1 MMNDS
6 RMPLWPEIRKW
17 FRNIHLWLGI
27 ASGLILFVVCLT
39 GTIYTFNVE
48 IQEIFG
54 KNKYKVEVPPN
65 AGQLPAEK
73 LMTTAMESI
82 GKGNIQYI
90 IVSQDK
96 SRAYQINVK
105 KEAPADGIQKK
116 SDTGIYSNRGLNI
129 LINPYTGEI
138 LGAHE
143 GPLFDFFRTMYK
155 MHRWLLLDTNI
166 GRPIVGVATIIFVVL
181 ILSGMVIW
189 IPKKVK
195 AWKQGLKINFRGNW
209 KRINHDLHYSLGFY
223 SSFLL
228 LVMALTGLTWS
239 FEWYK
244 DGFFS
249 ILGVARPVQGAFVQK
264 PIRSAIPTNA
274 NSAKL
279 TVDQLIETANKI
291 LPYSGDYRI
300 VMPSNDSATVTMSKT
315 RSGFF
320 AVRGV
325 DKLQLDQY
333 NGDLL
338 SKDLYL
344 DKPLNEKITSSI
356 KAVHT
361 GEIFG
366 PFSKI
371 LYFIACLFAT
381 SLPVTGTVMWINDLG
396 KNSGRRTSTKDL
408 FGSPGK
414 KLTKRIKSM
423 SKRTNKKVPLS

>member
-6 RMPLWPEIRKW
+6 RMPLWPGIRKW

-65 AGQLPAEK
+65 AGRLPAEK
-73 LMTTAMESI
+73 LMATALESI

-155 MHRWLLLDTNI
+155 MHRWLLLDTNM

-209 KRINHDLHYSLGFY
+209 KRINHDLHNSLGFY

-249 ILGVARPVQGAFVQK
+249 ILGVARPTQGTFVQK
-264 PIRSAIPTNA
+264 PILSAIPTNA

-279 TVDQLIETANKI
+279 TVDELIETANMI
-291 LPYSGDYRI
+291 LPYSGEYRI
-300 VMPSNDSATVTMSKT
+300 VMPSHDSATVTMSKT

-381 SLPVTGTVMWINDLG
+381 SLPVTGTMIWINGLR
-396 KNSGRRTSTKDL
+396 KNSGRRTSTKNP

-414 KLTKRIKSM
+414 KLTKRIKPM
-423 SKRTNKKVPLS
+423 SKRTNKKVHLS